1 MTDIKIEKGIPMP
14 DARSKSSVYPFEGM
28 EVGDSFFAPNKT
40 RQQMDNACGHWR
52 KKNKWRFTLLY
63 REESQTSHN
72 ERGQPEDVKVSGTRV
87 WRKE

>member
-14 DARSKSSVYPFEGM
+14 DARPKSGIYPFEGM

-40 RQQMDNACGHWR
+40 RSQMDNACGHWR
-52 KKNKWRFTLLY
+52 KTKGWKFVIRY
-63 REESQTSHN
+63 QEEEISVPFSDYPKT
-72 ERGQPEDVKVSGTRV
+72 EKVSGSRV

>member
-1 MTDIKIEKGIPMP
+1 MIDIKIEKGIPMP
-14 DARSKSSVYPFEGM
+14 DTRQKTSIYPFENM

-52 KKNKWRFTLLY
+52 KAKGWKFVLRY
-63 REESQTSHN
+63 Q
-72 ERGQPEDVKVSGTRV
+72 QEDEVSGTRV

>member
-14 DARSKSSVYPFEGM
+14 DRKSTGTSIYPFEGM

-52 KKNKWRFTLLY
+52 KKHGWKFVLRY
-63 REESQTSHN
+63 QN
-72 ERGQPEDVKVSGTRV
+72 EGDGVGTRV